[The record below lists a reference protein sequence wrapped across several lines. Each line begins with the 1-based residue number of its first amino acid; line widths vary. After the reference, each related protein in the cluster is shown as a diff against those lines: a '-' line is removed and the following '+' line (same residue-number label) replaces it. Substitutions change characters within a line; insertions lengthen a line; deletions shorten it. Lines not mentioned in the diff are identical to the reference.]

1 MPKPMQNGQRLLFA
15 RAFLKHPRMLGSV
28 IPSSRFLIREVL
40 DRVDW
45 ARARVIVE
53 YGPGVG
59 TITGEILDRM
69 REDGML
75 IAIETNPE
83 FVRYLREAFRDH
95 RLHVVQGSAADV
107 RSILREHGAEKA
119 SYIISGIPFSTLPR
133 AQREHI
139 LLESRAALEPNGA
152 FLVYQ
157 FSSRVLSDLRRI
169 FGNVERGFELL
180 NILPAHLFFCTPGN
194 APRINGHALPDR

>member
-1 MPKPMQNGQRLLFA
+1 
-15 RAFLKHPRMLGSV
+15 MLGSV

-59 TITGEILDRM
+59 TMTGEILDRM
-69 REDGML
+69 REDAML

-83 FVRYLREAFRDH
+83 FVRYLREGLRDH
-95 RLHVVQGSAADV
+95 RLHVVQRSAADV
-107 RSILREHGAEKA
+107 RAVLREHGADKA

-139 LLESRAALEPNGA
+139 LLESRAALEPGGA

-157 FSSRVLSDLRRI
+157 FSSRVLEDLRRV
-169 FGNVERGFELL
+169 FGQVERGFELL
-180 NILPAHLFFCTPGN
+180 NILPAHLFFCTPAGT
-194 APRINGHALPDR
+194 PQINGHAV